1 MASSNADKGNWSNSE
16 LWAGVAGIVLGTFVI
31 WSGYALKVGGIS
43 DPGSGYVLF
52 YTGMLICVLAV
63 AISASAVVEGGRTF
77 AELWAGTHWQKPL
90 TIIACLAG
98 FSLLLEPVGF
108 IPASIPLLLLLLRA
122 IEPVRWT
129 LSLPLAVLVPLGIWW
144 ILARLLLIQLPAGIF
159 HVG

>member
-1 MASSNADKGNWSNSE
+1 MASLKIGKGSLNNSE
-16 LWAGVAGIVLGTFVI
+16 LWAGVAGLLFGTFVI
-31 WSGYALKVGGIS
+31 WSGHALKVGSIS

-52 YTGMLICVLAV
+52 YTGMLICILAV
-63 AISASAVVEGGRTF
+63 VISASASVEGGRTF
-77 AELWAGTHWQKPL
+77 AELWAGTRWSKPL
-90 TIIACLAG
+90 TVTVCLAA

-129 LSLPLAVLVPLGIWW
+129 LALPLAVLVPLGIWW
-144 ILARLLLIQLPAGIF
+144 ILSRLLLIQLPSGIF